1 MKAKISKQ
9 HLHDSLKYYVNI
21 DRKLS
26 CFNCFDLSNIVYHR
40 LKLLIEKPYKHLF
53 LMATKKHQAVSVF
66 GMILDVHCNIVIT
79 NWSWIRYKGPPLEK
93 HIQPIDSALPIR
105 NQYAIFYSERCTRVY
120 QLHDIDVIKE
130 ERIRCLNTQE

>member
-9 HLHDSLKYYVNI
+9 HLHESLKHYVNI
-21 DRKLS
+21 DKKIS

-40 LKLLIEKPYKHLF
+40 LKLIIERPDRHLF
-53 LMATKKHQAVSVF
+53 LMATKKHQSVSAF
-66 GMILDVHCNIVIT
+66 NMIFDVHCNIVIT

-105 NQYAIFYSERCTRVY
+105 DQYGIFYSEKCTRVY
-120 QLHDIDVIKE
+120 QRDDRDIYTE
-130 ERIRCLNTQE
+130 ERT

>member
-21 DRKLS
+21 DRKIS

-66 GMILDVHCNIVIT
+66 GMIFDVHCNMVIS
-79 NWSWIRYKGPPLEK
+79 NWSWVKYKGPPIEK
-93 HIQPIDSALPIR
+93 HIQPIDSELPIR
-105 NQYAIFYSERCTRVY
+105 SEYPIFYNERCTRVY
-120 QLHDIDVIKE
+120 QLHDIDIDIYKE
-130 ERIRCLNTQE
+130 ERN

>member
-9 HLHDSLKYYVNI
+9 HLHESLKHYVNI
-21 DRKLS
+21 DKKIS

-66 GMILDVHCNIVIT
+66 GMIFDVHCNIVIT
-79 NWSWIRYKGPPLEK
+79 NWSWIRYKGPQLEK

-105 NQYAIFYSERCTRVY
+105 DQYGIFYSEKCTRVY
-120 QLHDIDVIKE
+120 QLHDIDVI
-130 ERIRCLNTQE
+130 

>member
-66 GMILDVHCNIVIT
+66 GMIF
-79 NWSWIRYKGPPLEK
+79 E
-93 HIQPIDSALPIR
+93 
-105 NQYAIFYSERCTRVY
+105 
-120 QLHDIDVIKE
+120 
-130 ERIRCLNTQE
+130 